1 MAEDEKGTSS
11 WYKVPTWNGNPQ
23 EQWRFKREMGWWM
36 IASLDPEACRKF
48 NVAARWTLRQVGAV
62 RARCDEFDPDE
73 LAGAAE
79 VVSND
84 PQTGEKRVLKE
95 ADPFAGIKKLLKAL
109 EESMGRTELD
119 RKGELRKQFYQEI
132 RRNPGERISSFC
144 TRLPTLDGRDEA

>member
-23 EQWRFKREMGWWM
+23 EQWRFKREIGWWM

-109 EESMGRTELD
+109 EERHGQNRT
-119 RKGELRKQFYQEI
+119 
-132 RRNPGERISSFC
+132 
-144 TRLPTLDGRDEA
+144 